1 MGHSA
6 QDGVRQNAALFAKG
20 AARRIGI
27 FFVFSDMRAS
37 TIWLLRCTHRNA
49 LGRSAG
55 NLSLFFLG
63 VDGVLTP
70 AASPPRNMGP
80 AFIVLVHLALL
91 AVGGLSVSVSLRC
104 IISAAV
110 RV

>member
-55 NLSLFFLG
+55 NLAFFFLG
-63 VDGVLTP
+63 MGGFLSPPPLAPRPNDASFIDFIMLGPFAAAVGVL
-70 AASPPRNMGP
+70 
-80 AFIVLVHLALL
+80 FVF
-91 AVGGLSVSVSLRC
+91 
-104 IISAAV
+104 
-110 RV
+110 